1 MAKPARNKSLHM
13 ENSPRSIT
21 ARNAKSCMAPCG
33 NPPDS
38 EQSFLVLQ
46 QVEIPFE
53 QEMVDREFQEGVLHA
68 LKNEYQALVKEFSR
82 ALAGARDSCLWFVSE
97 GKDCLYDL
105 QEETF
110 VPDPKQWDSLKGK
123 LRQWTSGVRW
133 ELATGPWLK
142 KFMTTFYSLV
152 RSYCRKLPGDYLRM
166 VSGKVFVIKKPHAS
180 GTWKFSNTF
189 SAIVK
194 KENSEED
201 LYIPVHGH
209 ASKTLVSFLK
219 EGFVPKSNNTTLR
232 GDYRKF
238 ANLLLKHVTWFND
251 DDTVNDEAVI
261 ADFRKGVAV
270 EGVSRETVI
279 KQVLAGKRRPKGVT
293 SEKFLNDLLDV
304 DERRFGGD
312 KYAENWLTDIK
323 RGHWDLWPT
332 EQQHEKGIVTIPVS
346 LKQSIYARNPLQ
358 DVRKNAVV
366 AIDFGT
372 KSTAVAF
379 MDGGVGITPFPVGQ
393 TKELSNESG
402 LGTGS
407 LDRYENPTIIH
418 FIDLDTFLS
427 AYRAKK
433 GRPDTH
439 WADLVVSHVARN
451 AMLEGTDAENMSSFA
466 PELKQWAI
474 SGRKMFARNQH
485 PIDGKRETLITFD
498 AYEDKSEDAVDP
510 IELYAYCVGCSLNN
524 MYNRIFLN
532 YVLSYPVT
540 FDEATK
546 GRILKSFEKGLRQ
559 SLPSTVLNDVE
570 SMKLFSVRYG
580 NSEPGAYAVCA
591 LNRYNLLPTSK
602 NKEVFYGVFDFG
614 GGTTDFDF
622 GLCTLP
628 SDVDADY
635 DYVIDRFPAI
645 GYGDRYLGGENILRD
660 MAYSV
665 FVGNRESMFAQKVS
679 FAAPYEK
686 PEKPLANE
694 GKYVSETVEAETNIR
709 QLMEV
714 LRPLW
719 EHPDDQETKDKF
731 GSGKVKLNVFNDAG
745 EQLVVELS
753 LDADKLGAWME
764 KRIQKGVNNFFVALK
779 GIYKSKSL
787 AKKLESVKSVNVL
800 LAGNSC
806 RSRYV
811 QDAFEKAIAAFEK
824 EMCLKNVITTKG
836 PMTIEGSRDANAD
849 AVPTCKTGVVWGLL
863 LGREG
868 GGFKFIGEKPKT
880 DDVGSGEFNFYVGR
894 NRRDEFHPVLTPQS
908 DGSWRRFRGADVPS
922 LEFWYSTDA
931 RVMTKVAPA
940 ERYVSVRLE
949 QDYGGGIVV
958 IRPKSS
964 HSFEFAVVASEDDAK
979 EGKFLR
985 NPQEVELPR

>member
-1 MAKPARNKSLHM
+1 MAKPAKNKSLRI
-13 ENSPRSIT
+13 EKSPRRIT
-21 ARNAKSCMAPCG
+21 AKNIQPNTGPCG

-38 EQSFLVLQ
+38 EQSFFVLQ
-46 QVEIPFE
+46 HVEIPFE

-68 LKNEYQALVKEFSR
+68 LKNEYQTLVKEFSK
-82 ALAGARDSCLWFVSE
+82 ALSGGRDSCLWFVSE

-110 VPDPKQWDSLKGK
+110 VPDPKQWDSLKGQ

-133 ELATGPWLK
+133 ELVSGPWLK
-142 KFMTTFYSLV
+142 TFMSTFNDLV
-152 RSYCRKLPGDYLRM
+152 KGFCRKYPGDYLRM
-166 VSGKVFVIKKPHAS
+166 IGGKVFTVKKPSES
-180 GTWKFSNTF
+180 GQWKFNSSF
-189 SAIVK
+189 SLIAK
-194 KENSEED
+194 KENSPED
-201 LYIPVHGH
+201 FYIPVHRH

-219 EGFVPKSNNTTLR
+219 EGFVPNTATLT

-238 ANLLLKHVTWFND
+238 ANLYRKHPSWFND
-251 DDTVNDEAVI
+251 DDAMNDDAVL

-270 EGVSRETVI
+270 EGVSREAVI
-279 KQVLAGKRRPKGVT
+279 TEVLAGKRRLKSVT
-293 SEKFLNDLLDV
+293 SEKFLNDLLGV

-323 RGHWDLWPT
+323 RGHWDLWPA
-332 EQQHEKGIVTIPVS
+332 EQQPAKDVVTISVS
-346 LKQSIYARNPLQ
+346 LKQPIYARNPLQ

-393 TKELSNESG
+393 TKELANESG

-407 LDRYENPTIIH
+407 LERYENPTVIH
-418 FIDLDTFLS
+418 FINLDTFLS

-485 PIDGKRETLITFD
+485 PVGGKRGPLITFD
-498 AYEDKSEDAVDP
+498 AYEDKPEDAVDP
-510 IELYAYCVGCSLNN
+510 IELYAYYVGCSLNN

-540 FDEATK
+540 FDGATK

-559 SLPSTVLNDVE
+559 SLPSTVLNDAE

-591 LNRYNLLPTSK
+591 LDRYKLLPTPK

-622 GLCTLP
+622 GLCTMP
-628 SDVDADY
+628 SDEDADY

-660 MAYSV
+660 MAYTV
-665 FVGNRESMFAQKVS
+665 FVENRERMFSQKVS

-686 PEKPLANE
+686 TEKPLANE

-719 EHPDDQETKDKF
+719 EHPGDQETKDKF
-731 GSGKVKLNVFNDAG
+731 GSGKVKLNVFNDDG
-745 EQLVVELS
+745 DQLSVELL
-753 LDADKLGAWME
+753 LDADKLGEWIE

-811 QDAFEKAIAAFEK
+811 HDAFEKAISAFEK
-824 EMCLKNVITTKG
+824 EMRKENVITTKG
-836 PMTIEGSRDANAD
+836 PMIIEGSCDANAD

-868 GGFKFIGEKPKT
+868 GGFKFIGEKPQI

-940 ERYVSVRLE
+940 ERYVSARLE

-964 HSFEFAVVASEDDAK
+964 HSFEFAVVASEADAK